1 MFLSWVQNADYWS
14 AHLMTVRK
22 KICCSKSIWRKVG
35 KATAPRQNKGMI
47 SRVRLLI
54 HARIT
59 AKIVSSQDARVRYV
73 AMALEKKTGS
83 EKDSFLSSIVHFWN
97 FNFEFYNYT
106 EIEEIHPCDSF
117 AEKTKEVCLQY
128 DHLSN
133 VSSQK
138 FGGNHSNTIWS
149 PRILWT
155 TVVFHVHGWQ
165 LKVLRVNVSWVEPP
179 GYEMQC
185 IYQDSPMLGD
195 YLPLTC
201 WRKNWKP

>member
-1 MFLSWVQNADYWS
+1 MTLGHSGGEATATTQVQLAQDW
-14 AHLMTVRK
+14 LQL
-22 KICCSKSIWRKVG
+22 G

-59 AKIVSSQDARVRYV
+59 AKIVSSQDAWVRYV
-73 AMALEKKTGS
+73 AMALEKKQVA
-83 EKDSFLSSIVHFWN
+83 KRILFLSSIVHFWN

-117 AEKTKEVCLQY
+117 AEKTKEVCLRY

-138 FGGNHSNTIWS
+138 FGGNHSNTI
-149 PRILWT
+149 
-155 TVVFHVHGWQ
+155 
-165 LKVLRVNVSWVEPP
+165 
-179 GYEMQC
+179 
-185 IYQDSPMLGD
+185 
-195 YLPLTC
+195 
-201 WRKNWKP
+201 